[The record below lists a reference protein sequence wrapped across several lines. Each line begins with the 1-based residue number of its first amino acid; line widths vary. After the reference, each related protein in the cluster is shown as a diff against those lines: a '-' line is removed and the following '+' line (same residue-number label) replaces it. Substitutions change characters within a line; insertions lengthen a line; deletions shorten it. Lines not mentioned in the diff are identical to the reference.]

1 MSIYY
6 LFVINFLGYTKLMLN
21 IFNNLEAWVTT
32 AMEQLGEPGVG
43 LLVLLENLFPPILSE
58 LILPLAGFTASKGD
72 FLIISVILWATLG
85 SVVGA
90 IILYKV
96 GALLGRDRTRA
107 IFRKMP
113 LVSINDVDK
122 TEAWFIKH
130 EAKTVFYGRMVP
142 IFRSLISI
150 PAGVERMN
158 MGLFVAYTTAG
169 SLIWNSTLI
178 GLGFILGENFHL
190 VEEYVSLF
198 QYLVIVVV
206 IIGVGYFVAR
216 RLRQRNTKQQ

>member
-32 AMEQLGEPGVG
+32 VMEQLGEPGVG
-43 LLVLLENLFPPILSE
+43 LLVLLENLFPPIPSE

-142 IFRSLISI
+142 IIRSLISI
-150 PAGVERMN
+150 PAGFERMN
-158 MGLFVAYTTAG
+158 MG
-169 SLIWNSTLI
+169 
-178 GLGFILGENFHL
+178 
-190 VEEYVSLF
+190 
-198 QYLVIVVV
+198 
-206 IIGVGYFVAR
+206 
-216 RLRQRNTKQQ
+216 

>member
-1 MSIYY
+1 M
-6 LFVINFLGYTKLMLN
+6 TN
-21 IFNNLEAWVTT
+21 IFNDLEAWIIAV
-32 AMEQLGEPGVG
+32 MEQLGEPGVG
-43 LLVLLENLFPPILSE
+43 LLVLLENLFPPIPSE
-58 LILPLAGFTASKGD
+58 VILPLAGFTASKGD
-72 FLIISVILWATLG
+72 FLIMIVILWATVG

-90 IILYKV
+90 IILYYI

-113 LVSINDVDK
+113 LVKINDVNK

-130 EAKTVFYGRMVP
+130 EAKAVFYGRMIP

-158 MGLFVAYTTAG
+158 MRLFVAYTTAG

-178 GLGFILGENFHL
+178 GLGFILGENFYL
-190 VEEYVSLF
+190 VKEYVSVF
-198 QYLVIVVV
+198 QYLVITLI
-206 IIGVGYFVAR
+206 IIGIGYFVIR
-216 RLRQRNTKQQ
+216 RLRPENRNRNKKS

>member
-6 LFVINFLGYTKLMLN
+6 LFVINFLGYNKLMLN

-32 AMEQLGEPGVG
+32 VMEQLGEPGVG
-43 LLVLLENLFPPILSE
+43 LLVLLENLFPPIPSE

-190 VEEYVSLF
+190 VKEYVSLF

-216 RLRQRNTKQQ
+216 RLHQRNTKQQ

>member
-1 MSIYY
+1 
-6 LFVINFLGYTKLMLN
+6 MLD
-21 IFNNLEAWVTT
+21 IFNDLEAWVTT
-32 AMEQLGEPGVG
+32 VMEQLGEPGVG
-43 LLVLLENLFPPILSE
+43 LLVLLENLFPPIPSE
-58 LILPLAGFTASKGD
+58 VILPLAGFTASKGD

-90 IILYKV
+90 IILYYA
-96 GALLGRDRTRA
+96 GAVLGRDRTRA
-107 IFRKMP
+107 IFQKMP

-130 EAKTVFYGRMVP
+130 EAKTVFFGRMIP

-158 MGLFVAYTTAG
+158 MALFIAYTAVG

-178 GLGFILGENFHL
+178 GFGFVLGENFYL
-190 VEEYVSLF
+190 VEEYVSFF
-198 QYLVIVVV
+198 QYFIVAAVL
-206 IIGVGYFVAR
+206 IGVGYFVIK
-216 RLRQRNTKQQ
+216 RLDQQKNNKQ

>member
-1 MSIYY
+1 
-6 LFVINFLGYTKLMLN
+6 MLN

-32 AMEQLGEPGVG
+32 VMEQLGEPGVG
-43 LLVLLENLFPPILSE
+43 LLVLLENLFPPIPSE

-169 SLIWNSTLI
+169 SLIWNSTLT

-216 RLRQRNTKQQ
+216 RLPQRNTKQQ

>member
-1 MSIYY
+1 MP
-6 LFVINFLGYTKLMLN
+6 N
-21 IFNNLEAWVTT
+21 IFNDLEAWIIAV
-32 AMEQLGEPGVG
+32 MEQLGEPGVG
-43 LLVLLENLFPPILSE
+43 LLVLLENLFPPIPSE
-58 LILPLAGFTASKGD
+58 VILPLAGFTASQGD
-72 FLIISVILWATLG
+72 FLIMIVILWATVG

-90 IILYKV
+90 IILYYI

-113 LVSINDVDK
+113 LVKINDVNK

-130 EAKTVFYGRMVP
+130 EAKTVFYGRMIP

-178 GLGFILGENFHL
+178 GLGFVLGENFHL
-190 VEEYVSLF
+190 VEEYVSIF
-198 QYLVIVVV
+198 QYLVIAVVL
-206 IIGVGYFVAR
+206 IGIGYFISK
-216 RLRQRNTKQQ
+216 RLRNKNTQR

>member
-1 MSIYY
+1 
-6 LFVINFLGYTKLMLN
+6 
-21 IFNNLEAWVTT
+21 
-32 AMEQLGEPGVG
+32 
-43 LLVLLENLFPPILSE
+43 
-58 LILPLAGFTASKGD
+58 
-72 FLIISVILWATLG
+72 
-85 SVVGA
+85 
-90 IILYKV
+90 
-96 GALLGRDRTRA
+96 
-107 IFRKMP
+107 
-113 LVSINDVDK
+113 
-122 TEAWFIKH
+122 
-130 EAKTVFYGRMVP
+130 
-142 IFRSLISI
+142 
-150 PAGVERMN
+150 MN

>member
-1 MSIYY
+1 
-6 LFVINFLGYTKLMLN
+6 MLN

-32 AMEQLGEPGVG
+32 VMEQLGEPGVG
-43 LLVLLENLFPPILSE
+43 LLVLLENLFPPIPSE

-206 IIGVGYFVAR
+206 IIGVGYFAAR

>member
-1 MSIYY
+1 
-6 LFVINFLGYTKLMLN
+6 MLN

-32 AMEQLGEPGVG
+32 VMEQLGEPGVG
-43 LLVLLENLFPPILSE
+43 LLVLLENLFPPIPSE

-90 IILYKV
+90 IIMYKV

-169 SLIWNSTLI
+169 SLIWNSTLT

-216 RLRQRNTKQQ
+216 RLRQ

>member
-1 MSIYY
+1 M
-6 LFVINFLGYTKLMLN
+6 
-21 IFNNLEAWVTT
+21 
-32 AMEQLGEPGVG
+32 
-43 LLVLLENLFPPILSE
+43 
-58 LILPLAGFTASKGD
+58 ILPLAGFTASKGD

-90 IILYKV
+90 IIMYKV

>member
-1 MSIYY
+1 
-6 LFVINFLGYTKLMLN
+6 
-21 IFNNLEAWVTT
+21 
-32 AMEQLGEPGVG
+32 
-43 LLVLLENLFPPILSE
+43 
-58 LILPLAGFTASKGD
+58 
-72 FLIISVILWATLG
+72 
-85 SVVGA
+85 
-90 IILYKV
+90 
-96 GALLGRDRTRA
+96 
-107 IFRKMP
+107 
-113 LVSINDVDK
+113 
-122 TEAWFIKH
+122 
-130 EAKTVFYGRMVP
+130 MVP

-190 VEEYVSLF
+190 VKEYFSLF

>member
-1 MSIYY
+1 
-6 LFVINFLGYTKLMLN
+6 MLN

-32 AMEQLGEPGVG
+32 VMEQLGEPGVG
-43 LLVLLENLFPPILSE
+43 LLVLLENLFPPIPSE

-190 VEEYVSLF
+190 VKEYVSLF
-198 QYLVIVVV
+198 QYLVIYLL
-206 IIGVGYFVAR
+206 GLWKHCCWY
-216 RLRQRNTKQQ
+216 TYS

>member
-1 MSIYY
+1 
-6 LFVINFLGYTKLMLN
+6 MLN

-32 AMEQLGEPGVG
+32 VMEQLGEPGVG
-43 LLVLLENLFPPILSE
+43 LLVLLENLFPPIPSE

-90 IILYKV
+90 MTLYYV
-96 GALLGRDRTRA
+96 GALLGRDRTRT

-122 TEAWFIKH
+122 TEAWFLKH
-130 EAKTVFYGRMVP
+130 ETKTVFLGRMIP

-158 MGLFVAYTTAG
+158 MLLFIVYTAAG
-169 SLIWNSTLI
+169 SLIWNSVLI
-178 GLGFILGENFHL
+178 SLGFMLGENFHI
-190 VEEYVSLF
+190 VEKYVSFF
-198 QYLVIVVV
+198 QYFVIAVVL
-206 IIGVGYFVAR
+206 IGIGYFVAR
-216 RLRQRNTKQQ
+216 RLRQKNIKQ

>member
-1 MSIYY
+1 MPSTPLIASSVEDS
-6 LFVINFLGYTKLMLN
+6 LT
-21 IFNNLEAWVTT
+21 E
-32 AMEQLGEPGVG
+32 VG
-43 LLVLLENLFPPILSE
+43 SQVCTLTHLHNYGGRGCR
-58 LILPLAGFTASKGD
+58 AD
-72 FLIISVILWATLG
+72 III
-85 SVVGA
+85 
-90 IILYKV
+90 
-96 GALLGRDRTRA
+96 
-107 IFRKMP
+107 RKMP

-130 EAKTVFYGRMVP
+130 EANTVFYGRMVP

-169 SLIWNSTLI
+169 SLIWNSTLT

-198 QYLVIVVV
+198 QYLAIVVV

>member
-1 MSIYY
+1 
-6 LFVINFLGYTKLMLN
+6 MLN

-32 AMEQLGEPGVG
+32 VMEQLGEPGVG
-43 LLVLLENLFPPILSE
+43 LLVLLENLFPPIPSE

-190 VEEYVSLF
+190 VKEYVSLF

-216 RLRQRNTKQQ
+216 RLHQRNTKQQ

>member
-1 MSIYY
+1 
-6 LFVINFLGYTKLMLN
+6 MLN

-32 AMEQLGEPGVG
+32 VMEQLGEPGVG
-43 LLVLLENLFPPILSE
+43 LLVLLENLFPPIPSE

-169 SLIWNSTLI
+169 SLIWNSTLT

-216 RLRQRNTKQQ
+216 RLSQRNTKQE

>member
-1 MSIYY
+1 MP
-6 LFVINFLGYTKLMLN
+6 N
-21 IFNNLEAWVTT
+21 IFNDLEAWIIAV
-32 AMEQLGEPGVG
+32 MEQLGEPGVG
-43 LLVLLENLFPPILSE
+43 LLVLLENLFPPIPSE
-58 LILPLAGFTASKGD
+58 VILPLAGFTASKGD
-72 FLIISVILWATLG
+72 FLIMIVILWATVG

-90 IILYKV
+90 IILYYI

-113 LVSINDVDK
+113 LVKINDVNK

-130 EAKTVFYGRMVP
+130 EAKAVFYGRMIP

-158 MGLFVAYTTAG
+158 MRLFVAYTTAG

-178 GLGFILGENFHL
+178 GLGFILGENFYL
-190 VEEYVSLF
+190 VKEYASVF
-198 QYLVIVVV
+198 QYLVITLI
-206 IIGVGYFVAR
+206 IIGIGYFVIR
-216 RLRQRNTKQQ
+216 RLRPENRNRNKKS